1 MNNDVTT
8 GLFTRLAEEHSR
20 AIPFWCIVHQLE
32 LAVKESVGKGFLNDT
47 KECLMKLYYLYNKS
61 TKKLRSLKKLIDELD
76 YLVDLTG
83 NFIKDDGVASIKAF
97 GTRWVGHLVNALQRA
112 IKKFGIY
119 LVDIEN
125 FGKKGKKAKIKL
137 WLCQ

>member
-1 MNNDVTT
+1 
-8 GLFTRLAEEHSR
+8 
-20 AIPFWCIVHQLE
+20 
-32 LAVKESVGKGFLNDT
+32 
-47 KECLMKLYYLYNKS
+47 MKLYYLYNKS
-61 TKKLRSLKKLIDELD
+61 TKKLRSLKELIDELD

-125 FGKKGKKAKIKL
+125 FGKKGKKAKTKL